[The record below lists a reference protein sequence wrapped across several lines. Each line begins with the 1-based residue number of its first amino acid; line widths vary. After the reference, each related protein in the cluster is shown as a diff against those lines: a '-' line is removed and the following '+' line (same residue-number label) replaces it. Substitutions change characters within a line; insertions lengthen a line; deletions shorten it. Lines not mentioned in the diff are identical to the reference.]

1 MGRISGP
8 YGVKGWARVNAYTA
22 QPNNLASYPTWY
34 LSVKKVHREVA
45 VEQTRVNGDVL
56 FAKLTGLENRE
67 EIAKFRGADI
77 LVDLGSMPVLASNEY
92 YWHELEGCVV
102 EDKEGKCLGTL
113 SHLFEAGAQ
122 PTMVVTC
129 PGEESLIPWV
139 SHIVLGVDLPN
150 RTISVDWDPEYLK

>member
-34 LSVKKVHREVA
+34 LSEKKVHREVA

-92 YWHELEGCVV
+92 YWHELKVV
-102 EDKEGKCLGTL
+102 WWKTKR
-113 SHLFEAGAQ
+113 
-122 PTMVVTC
+122 
-129 PGEESLIPWV
+129 V
-139 SHIVLGVDLPN
+139 SASELLVIYSKLVRNQQWWLPALV
-150 RTISVDWDPEYLK
+150 RKD